1 MLGMVN
7 YEKLATLLMRVIAT
21 CWLVLITFSRSA
33 YSIELAVGVS
43 VQHYP
48 MHTIVGNVGYVVICL
63 LVLIFSRPLG
73 RLLASGLGEQA

>member
-1 MLGMVN
+1 MIN
-7 YEKLATLLMRVIAT
+7 YERLAILLVRVIAT
-21 CWLVLITFSRSA
+21 FWLVLITFSWSA
-33 YSIELAVGVS
+33 YGIELAVGVS

-48 MHTIVGNVGYVVICL
+48 MHTIIGNVGYIVICL